1 MVSDA
6 VINLLMIKELQGKG
20 YVITHADDDGI
31 AGVDTENQP
40 IHIKWDMVAHLILT
54 LRLATPTYSVRS
66 NYE

>member
-6 VINLLMIKELQGKG
+6 VINLLMVKELQGKG

-31 AGVDTENQP
+31 AGVDTENKP
-40 IHIKWDMVAHLILT
+40 IYIKWDMVAHLILT
-54 LRLATPTYSVRS
+54 LRLAAPTYPARG